1 MRHSLDR
8 YHYLIHGLSSTYDAG
23 QNESVYQ
30 QMVAVS
36 AFSRSDAT
44 GSIFLI
50 ANSRFQGSK
59 KKCAQACAIS
69 AATPSSA
76 WGLCSSAA
84 KPTR

>member
-1 MRHSLDR
+1 
-8 YHYLIHGLSSTYDAG
+8 LINGLPSAYDAG

-44 GSIFLI
+44 GSVFLI

-59 KKCAQACAIS
+59 II
-69 AATPSSA
+69 
-76 WGLCSSAA
+76 
-84 KPTR
+84 